1 VYCVWRPGHFQV
13 APAVLEV
20 LQGMMAGGWASEAQC
35 EQTIADV
42 HARTGYLLDP
52 HTAVAKC
59 VVDALPPPAGTEAA
73 AAEGGR
79 GCVWAVMSPPRPLA
93 HLLTPPPPPT
103 HTQFVVEWDSPRY
116 VCSRHGIDV

>member
-1 VYCVWRPGHFQV
+1 
-13 APAVLEV
+13 
-20 LQGMMAGGWASEAQC
+20 MMAGGWASEAQC

-79 GCVWAVMSPPRPLA
+79 GCVWAVMSPPRPRGA
-93 HLLTPPPPPT
+93 RGGGGGRAARPPHT